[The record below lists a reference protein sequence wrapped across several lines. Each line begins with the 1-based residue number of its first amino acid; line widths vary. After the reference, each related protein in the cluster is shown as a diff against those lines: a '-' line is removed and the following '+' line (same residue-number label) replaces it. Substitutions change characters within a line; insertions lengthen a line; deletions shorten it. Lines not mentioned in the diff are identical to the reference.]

1 VFCISVLC
9 LKISKFE
16 TEFEYQKLRQKLD
29 ILGMLEVKLS
39 DKHSNLAYRGAE
51 GMKAK
56 KVL

>member
-1 VFCISVLC
+1 MGGSNASKLANLKLNFNIK
-9 LKISKFE
+9 KIS
-16 TEFEYQKLRQKLD
+16 QKLD

-39 DKHSNLAYRGAE
+39 DKHSNLAYHGAE